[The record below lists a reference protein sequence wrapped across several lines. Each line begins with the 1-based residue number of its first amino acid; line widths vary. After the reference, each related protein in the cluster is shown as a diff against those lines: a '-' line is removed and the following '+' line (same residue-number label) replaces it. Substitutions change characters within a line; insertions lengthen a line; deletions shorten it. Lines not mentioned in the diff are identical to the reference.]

1 MEGTTFDDVLN
12 LYTFDRELRLLLMD
26 AIERIEVSLRTQMAY
41 QLSQRH
47 NTPHPHLDQ
56 TIFKDIGKHQ
66 SGLQKLKS
74 EVNQSDEDFIC
85 HLRTKYKEDLPPI
98 WAVVELMTMGQLS
111 KWYANIKARSDRSAI
126 SLAYGIDEKVMTS
139 FCAHLSLVRN
149 KAAHHA
155 RLWNRVFS
163 KQMKLPQNGQNDLID
178 SLLSLPNEDKNLKKL
193 YNTLTII
200 LYLMDMIAPEH
211 HWKSRI
217 KNLIKTH
224 DIDTAKMGFPLD

>member
-1 MEGTTFDDVLN
+1 MTTKSKIPFTKPPKTFAEQVQILQSHGLVIQDTDKAEFYLSQLNYYRLAAYCIPFETDHDTHQIIEGTTFDDVLN

-26 AIERIEVSLRTQMAY
+26 TIERIEISLRTQMAY

-85 HLRTKYKEDLPPI
+85 HLRTKNKEDLPPI

-111 KWYANIKARSDRSAI
+111 KWYANIKTRSDRSAI

-139 FCAHLSLVRN
+139 FCAHLLLVIPGFIF
-149 KAAHHA
+149 HS
-155 RLWNRVFS
+155 F
-163 KQMKLPQNGQNDLID
+163 LI
-178 SLLSLPNEDKNLKKL
+178 LAI
-193 YNTLTII
+193 T
-200 LYLMDMIAPEH
+200 
-211 HWKSRI
+211 HW
-217 KNLIKTH
+217 
-224 DIDTAKMGFPLD
+224 